1 MKKLL
6 LLITL
11 ITFNSILGQQGLQN
25 LGGNAQIALTDFSN
39 KRTSSPPPLNI
50 TGSQYF
56 DLEFKE
62 SKLEYFERVIKD
74 SGYMRY
80 NAYTDEV
87 EMADTPYQNN
97 SDLVLIKSKDVIP
110 TINGQRYEYLP
121 HRLNKENT
129 KIGYLI
135 KVYEG
140 SKYTLYTKKSKKF
153 MEAKIARTSLENSF
167 PPRYVDDSKTYISI
181 SGNTPIAIKNSK
193 KTVLKFFNN
202 SSGLKKFIKNEK
214 IKFNKTESIIKVVEY
229 VDKN

>member
-25 LGGNAQIALTDFSN
+25 LGGNAKIALTDFSN
-39 KRTSSPPPLNI
+39 KRTSSHPPLNI

-56 DLEFKE
+56 DLDLKE

-167 PPRYVDDSKTYISI
+167 PRRYVDDSKTYISI

>member
-39 KRTSSPPPLNI
+39 KRTSPPPPLNI

-56 DLEFKE
+56 ELDFKE

-80 NAYTDEV
+80 NAFTDEV

-140 SKYTLYTKKSKKF
+140 SKYTLYIKKSKKF

-167 PPRYVDDSKTYISI
+167 PPRYVDDSKTYIST

>member
-39 KRTSSPPPLNI
+39 KRTSPPPPLNI

-56 DLEFKE
+56 ELDFKE

-80 NAYTDEV
+80 NAFTDEV

-121 HRLNKENT
+121 YRLNKENT

-140 SKYTLYTKKSKKF
+140 SKYTLYIKKSKKF

-167 PPRYVDDSKTYISI
+167 PPRYVDYSKTYIST

>member
-39 KRTSSPPPLNI
+39 TRTSPPPPLNI

-56 DLEFKE
+56 ELDFKE

-80 NAYTDEV
+80 NAFTDEV

-121 HRLNKENT
+121 YRLNKENT

-140 SKYTLYTKKSKKF
+140 SKYTLYIKKSKKF

-167 PPRYVDDSKTYISI
+167 PPRYVDDSKTYIST

>member
-6 LLITL
+6 LLTTL

-56 DLEFKE
+56 DLDFKE

-110 TINGQRYEYLP
+110 TINGKRYEYLP

>member
-56 DLEFKE
+56 DLDFKE
-62 SKLEYFERVIKD
+62 SKLEYFDRIIKD

-80 NAYTDEV
+80 NAFTDDI

-214 IKFNKTESIIKVVEY
+214 IQFNKTESIIKVVEY

>member
-39 KRTSSPPPLNI
+39 KRTSPPPPLNI

-56 DLEFKE
+56 ELDFKE

-80 NAYTDEV
+80 NAFTDEV
-87 EMADTPYQNN
+87 EMADTPYQDN

-121 HRLNKENT
+121 YRLNKENT

-140 SKYTLYTKKSKKF
+140 SKYTLYIKKSKKF

-167 PPRYVDDSKTYISI
+167 PPRYVDDSKTYIST

>member
-39 KRTSSPPPLNI
+39 KRTSPPPPLNI

-56 DLEFKE
+56 ELDFKE

-140 SKYTLYTKKSKKF
+140 SKYTLYIKKSKKF

>member
-39 KRTSSPPPLNI
+39 KRTSPPPPLNI
-50 TGSQYF
+50 IGSQYF
-56 DLEFKE
+56 DLDFKE

-80 NAYTDEV
+80 NAFTDEI

-135 KVYEG
+135 KFYEG
-140 SKYTLYTKKSKKF
+140 SKYTLYIKKSKKF

-181 SGNTPIAIKNSK
+181 SGETPIAIKN
-193 KTVLKFFNN
+193 
-202 SSGLKKFIKNEK
+202 
-214 IKFNKTESIIKVVEY
+214 
-229 VDKN
+229 

>member
-39 KRTSSPPPLNI
+39 KRTSPPPSLNI

-56 DLEFKE
+56 DLDFKE

-80 NAYTDEV
+80 NAFTDEV

-140 SKYTLYTKKSKKF
+140 SKYTLYIKKSKKF

-167 PPRYVDDSKTYISI
+167 PPRYVDDSKTYIST

>member
-39 KRTSSPPPLNI
+39 KRTSPPPPLNI

-56 DLEFKE
+56 DLDFKE

-80 NAYTDEV
+80 NAFTDEV

-121 HRLNKENT
+121 HRLNKENS

-140 SKYTLYTKKSKKF
+140 SKYTLYIKKSKKF

-167 PPRYVDDSKTYISI
+167 PPRYVDDSKTYIST

>member
-6 LLITL
+6 LLTTL

-39 KRTSSPPPLNI
+39 KRTSPPPPLNI

-56 DLEFKE
+56 ELDFKE

-80 NAYTDEV
+80 NAFTDEV

-121 HRLNKENT
+121 YRLNKENT

-140 SKYTLYTKKSKKF
+140 SKYTLYIKKSKKF

-167 PPRYVDDSKTYISI
+167 PPRYVDYSKTYIST

>member
-1 MKKLL
+1 
-6 LLITL
+6 
-11 ITFNSILGQQGLQN
+11 
-25 LGGNAQIALTDFSN
+25 
-39 KRTSSPPPLNI
+39 
-50 TGSQYF
+50 
-56 DLEFKE
+56 
-62 SKLEYFERVIKD
+62 
-74 SGYMRY
+74 MRY
-80 NAYTDEV
+80 NAFTDEI

-121 HRLNKENT
+121 YRLNKENT

-135 KVYEG
+135 KLYEG
-140 SKYTLYTKKSKKF
+140 SKYTLYIKKSKKF
-153 MEAKIARTSLENSF
+153 IEAKIARTSLENSF

>member
-6 LLITL
+6 LIITL
-11 ITFNSILGQQGLQN
+11 ITFNSMLGQQGLQN

-50 TGSQYF
+50 IGSQYF
-56 DLEFKE
+56 ELDFKE
-62 SKLEYFERVIKD
+62 SKLEYFERIIKD

-80 NAYTDEV
+80 NAFTDEI

-140 SKYTLYTKKSKKF
+140 SKYTLYIKKSKKF

-167 PPRYVDDSKTYISI
+167 PPRYVDDSKTYIST

>member
-50 TGSQYF
+50 IGSQYF
-56 DLEFKE
+56 ELDFKE

-140 SKYTLYTKKSKKF
+140 SKYTLYIKKSKKF

>member
-56 DLEFKE
+56 DLDFKE

-80 NAYTDEV
+80 NAYNDEV

-121 HRLNKENT
+121 YRLNKENT

-135 KVYEG
+135 KLYEG
-140 SKYTLYTKKSKKF
+140 SKYTLYIKKSKKF

-181 SGNTPIAIKNSK
+181 SGETPIAIKNSK
-193 KTVLKFFNN
+193 KTILKFFNN
-202 SSGLKKFIKNEK
+202 SSSLKKFIKSEK
-214 IKFNKTESIIKVVEY
+214 IKFNSPQSLITILKFLE
-229 VDKN
+229 N

>member
-1 MKKLL
+1 MKKLP

-39 KRTSSPPPLNI
+39 KRTSPPPPLNI

-56 DLEFKE
+56 DLDFKE
-62 SKLEYFERVIKD
+62 SKLEYFERLIKD

-80 NAYTDEV
+80 NAFTDEV

-140 SKYTLYTKKSKKF
+140 SKYTLYIKKSKKF

-167 PPRYVDDSKTYISI
+167 PPRYVDDSKTYIST

>member
-6 LLITL
+6 LIITL
-11 ITFNSILGQQGLQN
+11 ITFNSMLGQQGLQN

-50 TGSQYF
+50 IGSQYF
-56 DLEFKE
+56 ELDFKE

-80 NAYTDEV
+80 NAFTDEI

-110 TINGQRYEYLP
+110 TINGLRYEYLP
-121 HRLNKENT
+121 YRLNNENT
-129 KIGYLI
+129 KIGYLV

-140 SKYTLYTKKSKKF
+140 SKYVLYVNKSKKF

-167 PPRYVDDSKTYISI
+167 PPRYVDDSKTYIST

-202 SSGLKKFIKNEK
+202 SSGLKKFIKSEK
-214 IKFNKTESIIKVVEY
+214 IKFNSPQSLVRILEFIE
-229 VDKN
+229 N

>member
-50 TGSQYF
+50 IGSQYF
-56 DLEFKE
+56 DLDFKE

>member
-39 KRTSSPPPLNI
+39 KRTSPPPPLNI

-56 DLEFKE
+56 DLDFKE

-80 NAYTDEV
+80 NAFTDEV

-129 KIGYLI
+129 KIGYLL

-140 SKYTLYTKKSKKF
+140 SKYTLYIKKSKKF

-167 PPRYVDDSKTYISI
+167 PPRYVDDSKTYIST

>member
-25 LGGNAQIALTDFSN
+25 LGGNAQIALIDFSN

-50 TGSQYF
+50 VGSQYF
-56 DLEFKE
+56 DLDFKE

>member
-6 LLITL
+6 LLIIL
-11 ITFNSILGQQGLQN
+11 ITFNSITGQQGLQN

-39 KRTSSPPPLNI
+39 KRTSPPPPLNI
-50 TGSQYF
+50 IGSQYF
-56 DLEFKE
+56 ELDFKE

-80 NAYTDEV
+80 NAFTDEI

-229 VDKN
+229 FDKN

>member
-1 MKKLL
+1 MKKLP

-39 KRTSSPPPLNI
+39 KRTSPPPPLNI
-50 TGSQYF
+50 IGSQYF
-56 DLEFKE
+56 DLDFKE
-62 SKLEYFERVIKD
+62 SKLEYFERLIKD

-80 NAYTDEV
+80 NAFTDEV

-140 SKYTLYTKKSKKF
+140 SKYTLYIKKSKKF

-167 PPRYVDDSKTYISI
+167 PPRYVDDSKTYIST

>member
-39 KRTSSPPPLNI
+39 KRTSPPPPLNI
-50 TGSQYF
+50 IGSQYF
-56 DLEFKE
+56 ELDFKE

-80 NAYTDEV
+80 NAFTDEV

-121 HRLNKENT
+121 YRLNKENT

-140 SKYTLYTKKSKKF
+140 SKYTLYIKKSKKF

-167 PPRYVDDSKTYISI
+167 PPRYVDDSKTYIST

>member
-39 KRTSSPPPLNI
+39 KRTSPPPPLNI

-56 DLEFKE
+56 DLDFKE

-80 NAYTDEV
+80 NAFTDEV

-121 HRLNKENT
+121 HRLNKENS

-140 SKYTLYTKKSKKF
+140 SKYTLYIKKSKKF

-167 PPRYVDDSKTYISI
+167 PPRYVDDSKTYIST

-214 IKFNKTESIIKVVEY
+214 IKFNKIESIIKVVEY

>member
-39 KRTSSPPPLNI
+39 KRTSPPPPLNI

-56 DLEFKE
+56 ELDFKE

-80 NAYTDEV
+80 NAFTDEV

>member
-1 MKKLL
+1 MKKLP

-11 ITFNSILGQQGLQN
+11 IAFNSILGQQGLQN

-39 KRTSSPPPLNI
+39 KRTSPPPPLNI

-56 DLEFKE
+56 DLDFKE
-62 SKLEYFERVIKD
+62 SKLEYFERLIKD

-80 NAYTDEV
+80 NAFTDEV

-121 HRLNKENT
+121 HRLNKENS

-140 SKYTLYTKKSKKF
+140 SKYTLYIKKSKKF

-167 PPRYVDDSKTYISI
+167 PPRYVDDSKTYIST

>member
-11 ITFNSILGQQGLQN
+11 ITFNPILGQQGLQN

-39 KRTSSPPPLNI
+39 KKTSSPPPLNI

-56 DLEFKE
+56 DLDFKE
-62 SKLEYFERVIKD
+62 SKLEYFERIIKD

-80 NAYTDEV
+80 NAFTDDI

-140 SKYTLYTKKSKKF
+140 SKYTLYIKKSKKF

-167 PPRYVDDSKTYISI
+167 PPRYVDDSKTYIST

>member
-56 DLEFKE
+56 ELDFKE

>member
-1 MKKLL
+1 MKKLP

-39 KRTSSPPPLNI
+39 KRTSPPPPLNI

-56 DLEFKE
+56 DLDFKE
-62 SKLEYFERVIKD
+62 SKLEYFERIIKD

-80 NAYTDEV
+80 NAFTDEV

-140 SKYTLYTKKSKKF
+140 SKYTLYIKKSKKF

-167 PPRYVDDSKTYISI
+167 PPRYVDDSKTYIST

>member
-6 LLITL
+6 LIITL

-39 KRTSSPPPLNI
+39 KRTSPPPSLNI

-56 DLEFKE
+56 DLDFKE

-80 NAYTDEV
+80 NAFTDEV

-140 SKYTLYTKKSKKF
+140 SKYTLYIKKSKKF

-167 PPRYVDDSKTYISI
+167 PPRYVDDSKTYIST

-214 IKFNKTESIIKVVEY
+214 IKFNKIESIIKVVEY

>member
-50 TGSQYF
+50 IGSQYF
-56 DLEFKE
+56 DLDFKE

-80 NAYTDEV
+80 NAYNDEV

-121 HRLNKENT
+121 YRLNKENT

-135 KVYEG
+135 KLYEG

-181 SGNTPIAIKNSK
+181 SGETPIAIKNSK
-193 KTVLKFFNN
+193 KTILKFFNN
-202 SSGLKKFIKNEK
+202 SSSLKKFIKSEK
-214 IKFNKTESIIKVVEY
+214 IKFNSPQSLITILKFLE
-229 VDKN
+229 N

>member
-39 KRTSSPPPLNI
+39 KRTSPPPPLNI

-56 DLEFKE
+56 DLDFKE
-62 SKLEYFERVIKD
+62 SKLEYFERLIKD

-80 NAYTDEV
+80 NAFTDEV

-140 SKYTLYTKKSKKF
+140 SKYTLYIKKSKKF

-167 PPRYVDDSKTYISI
+167 PPRYVDDSKTYIST

>member
-56 DLEFKE
+56 DLDFKE
-62 SKLEYFERVIKD
+62 SKLEYFDRIIKD

-80 NAYTDEV
+80 NAFTDDI
-87 EMADTPYQNN
+87 EMADTPYQNI

-121 HRLNKENT
+121 YRLNKENT

-140 SKYTLYTKKSKKF
+140 SKYTLYIKKSKKF

-167 PPRYVDDSKTYISI
+167 PPRYVDDSKTYIST

>member
-39 KRTSSPPPLNI
+39 RRTSPPPPLNI

-56 DLEFKE
+56 ELDFKE

-80 NAYTDEV
+80 NAFTDEV

-121 HRLNKENT
+121 YRLNKENT

-140 SKYTLYTKKSKKF
+140 SKYTLYIKKSKKF

-167 PPRYVDDSKTYISI
+167 PPRYVDYSKTYIST

>member
-1 MKKLL
+1 
-6 LLITL
+6 
-11 ITFNSILGQQGLQN
+11 
-25 LGGNAQIALTDFSN
+25 
-39 KRTSSPPPLNI
+39 
-50 TGSQYF
+50 
-56 DLEFKE
+56 
-62 SKLEYFERVIKD
+62 
-74 SGYMRY
+74 
-80 NAYTDEV
+80 
-87 EMADTPYQNN
+87 MADTPYQNN